1 MALCGRYVT
10 LIEEVAKRKPKTI
23 LEIGTHCGNSAIH
36 MVNEAKKYIG
46 RNDIRRNDDV
56 FYYGFDIFDWG
67 DKDFMDAEF
76 NGKKSA
82 KLGKT
87 KLRLDKAEI
96 NNKLIVG
103 DTNNTLKKFS
113 PDRFIDF
120 VFIDGGHSVE
130 TIASDWGYIK
140 HLMDRETVVI
150 FDDYYENRDDFGCKN
165 LIDSLEKDDGYNV
178 ERLDPLEIVKKND
191 IHLRLAKVTRR

>member
-1 MALCGRYVT
+1 MALRGRYVT

-36 MVNEAKKYIG
+36 MVNEAKKHVG
-46 RNDIRRNDDV
+46 RNDDV

-67 DKDFMDAEF
+67 DKEFMESEF
-76 NGKKSA
+76 NGKRSA

-87 KLRLDKAEI
+87 KLRLDKAGI
-96 NNKLIVG
+96 NNKLHVG
-103 DTNNTLKKFS
+103 NTKNTLKKFS

-130 TIASDWGYIK
+130 TIASDWGYVK

-178 ERLDPLEIVKKND
+178 ERLDPLEIVEKND